1 VTPKERVARGRA
13 ARAEVPR
20 SSHGEWASATTRPDP
35 VAVLEKQAQTRAPD
49 LVPLRHARMLV
60 SPFTFYRG
68 AAAGMA
74 ADLAGTPSSGIKVQ
88 VCGDA
93 HLANFG
99 GFESPERDMLFDI
112 NDFDETLPGPW
123 EWDVKRLAASFVIA
137 GQDRA
142 FDDAVTR
149 GAVIGT
155 VRAYREAMRGFA
167 GMRNLEVWYARLDV
181 QSIINRWRRDVSKAD
196 VKLLQRQVAK
206 ARSKNSLK
214 AFAKLTEQVDGK
226 TQFVSDPPVLV
237 RVEDL
242 FPGDEVER
250 MSSSMRGWVRSYRK
264 TLQWDRGQLLDTYVV
279 EDFARKVVGVG
290 SVGTRCWVVAM
301 LGRDSDDPLILQI
314 KEAEASVL
322 EPHVGR
328 SHFANHGQRVVEG
341 QRFMQAASDIFLG
354 WDRAEGA
361 DGTKRDF
368 YVRQL
373 WDGKMSAD
381 LETIPVSW
389 LPVYGQMC
397 GWTLARAHARTGDR
411 IAIAAYLGGSD
422 VFDRAIAD
430 FAYAYA
436 EQNRRDYD
444 TVSAAAKDGRLPVA
458 ASP

>member
-1 VTPKERVARGRA
+1 
-13 ARAEVPR
+13 
-20 SSHGEWASATTRPDP
+20 
-35 VAVLEKQAQTRAPD
+35 VAVLDKQAETRAPD

-74 ADLAGTPSSGIKVQ
+74 ADLANTPSSGIKVQ

-99 GFESPERDMLFDI
+99 GFESPERAMLFDI

-123 EWDVKRLAASFVIA
+123 EWDVKRLGASFVIA
-137 GQDRA
+137 GQDRS
-142 FDDAVTR
+142 FDEQITRAAVT
-149 GAVIGT
+149 GM
-155 VRAYREAMRGFA
+155 VRAYREAMRTFA
-167 GMRNLEVWYARLDV
+167 GMRNLEVWYSRLDV
-181 QSIINRWRRDVSKAD
+181 EGILNRWRRDVSKTD
-196 VKLLQRQVAK
+196 VKLLERQVAK
-206 ARSKNSLK
+206 ARAKNSLK

-226 TQFVSDPPVLV
+226 TQFVNDPPVLV

-242 FPGDEVER
+242 FPPEEVER
-250 MSSSMRGWVRSYRK
+250 MSSNMRGWLRSYRK
-264 TLQWDRGQLLDTYVV
+264 TLQWDRGQLLDTYVI

-322 EPHVGR
+322 EPYVGK

-368 YVRQL
+368 YIRQL
-373 WDGKMSAD
+373 WDGKVSAD
-381 LETIPVSW
+381 LETMPVSY

-422 VFDRAIAD
+422 TFDRAIAD
-430 FAYAYA
+430 FGFAYA

-444 TVSAAAKDGRLPVA
+444 AVSAAANEGRIPVA
-458 ASP
+458 PSP